1 MEERMLELF
10 SLKGKVA
17 LVTGASRGLGKPI
30 AKGLAA
36 AGAHVGLVARDKV
49 KLDEVKSE
57 IEVGGGSATSL
68 SLDLAD
74 ETSVRDGVRKVGADL
89 GRLDIC
95 VNNAGIINWQPLLD
109 SDLDDFERI
118 MDTNVRATFVMSQEC
133 AALMRAGGA
142 GGRII
147 NTGSV
152 LGPLGRAKL
161 HAYCGSKSA
170 IIGLTRSLAAELGRE
185 NINVNCVCPGY
196 FLTEINASLQSRPG
210 YMEAINGVTPMERW
224 GDPTEMVGTIIYLS
238 SAASSYV
245 TGQVIMVDGGLSS
258 SFKFQLA
265 A

>member
-1 MEERMLELF
+1 MLELF

-36 AGAHVGLVARDKV
+36 AGAHVVLVARDKA
-49 KLDEVKSE
+49 KLDGVRAE
-57 IEVGGGSATSL
+57 IEKDGGAATVL
-68 SLDLAD
+68 PVDLAD
-74 ETSVRDGVRKVGADL
+74 EDAIRSGVRGIGAEL

-109 SDLDDFERI
+109 SDVDDFQQI
-118 MDTNVRATFVMSQEC
+118 MDTNVRATFIMSQEC
-133 AALMRAGGA
+133 AALMRARGE

-152 LGPLGRAKL
+152 LGPLGRARL

-185 NINVNCVCPGY
+185 RINVNCVCPGY
-196 FLTEINASLQSRPG
+196 FLTEINAALQSRPG
-210 YMEAINGVTPMERW
+210 YMDAINGVTPMERW
-224 GDPTEMVGTIIYLS
+224 GDPAEMVGTIVYLS
-238 SAASSYV
+238 SAASSFV
-245 TGQVIMVDGGLSS
+245 TGQVIMVDGGLTA

>member
-1 MEERMLELF
+1 MLELF

-17 LVTGASRGLGKPI
+17 LVTGASRGLGKPV

-36 AGAHVGLVARDKV
+36 AGAHVILVARDRMKLEIV
-49 KLDEVKSE
+49 KNE
-57 IEVGGGSATSL
+57 IEAEGGSATVL
-68 SLDLAD
+68 ALDLESEEAIRAG
-74 ETSVRDGVRKVGADL
+74 VRDVAAKL

-109 SDLDDFERI
+109 SDVQDFERI
-118 MDTNVRATFVMSQEC
+118 MDTNVRATFIMAQEC
-133 AALMRAGGA
+133 AAVMRARGE

-170 IIGLTRSLAAELGRE
+170 IIGLTRALAAELGKDR
-185 NINVNCVCPGY
+185 ITVNCVCPGY
-196 FLTEINASLQSRPG
+196 FLTEINAALQSRPG
-210 YMEAINGVTPMERW
+210 YVAAINGITPMERW
-224 GDPTEMVGTIIYLS
+224 GDPAEMIGTMIYLA
-238 SAASSYV
+238 SAASGFV
-245 TGQVIMVDGGLSS
+245 TGQVITVDGGLSS
-258 SFKFQLA
+258 AFKFQLA

>member
-1 MEERMLELF
+1 MLELF

-17 LVTGASRGLGKPI
+17 IVTGASRGLGKPI

-36 AGAHVGLVARDKV
+36 AGAHVVLVARDEAKLTTV
-49 KLDEVKSE
+49 KDEIVKS
-57 IEVGGGSATSL
+57 GGTATVL
-68 SLDLAD
+68 PIDLAD
-74 ETSVRDGVRKVGADL
+74 EQAIRAGVRRVGEDL

-109 SDLDDFERI
+109 SDVEDFDRT
-118 MDTNVRATFVMSQEC
+118 MDTNARATFIMAQES
-133 AALMRAGGA
+133 AALMRKGGS

-170 IIGLTRSLAAELGRE
+170 IIGLTRSLASELGRD
-185 NINVNCVCPGY
+185 NITVNCVCPGY
-196 FLTEINASLQSRPG
+196 FLTEINAGLQSRPG
-210 YMEAINGVTPMERW
+210 YMEAVNGVTPMERW
-224 GDPTEMVGTIIYLS
+224 GKPEEMAGTIIFLAS
-238 SAASSYV
+238 DAASYV
-245 TGQVIMVDGGLSS
+245 TGQVVMVDGGVSA